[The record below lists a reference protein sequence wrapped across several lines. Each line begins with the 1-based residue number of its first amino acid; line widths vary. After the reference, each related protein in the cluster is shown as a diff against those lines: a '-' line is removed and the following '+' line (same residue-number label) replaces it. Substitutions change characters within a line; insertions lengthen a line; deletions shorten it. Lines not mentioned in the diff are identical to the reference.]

1 MCARKKKTLT
11 NTPRINS
18 LFFSFISYALQPRED
33 HFIQLPSPPYRW
45 TFIYYTFF
53 TESLPFPSLSGSE
66 LQILLST
73 HILCNSVFT
82 KFPCILPSAEEG
94 SEAGRTAVHPRK
106 GGLSHSFEWAQE

>member
-1 MCARKKKTLT
+1 MCGRKKKTLT

-18 LFFSFISYALQPRED
+18 LFFSLISYALQPRED

-53 TESLPFPSLSGSE
+53 TESLPFPSLFGSE